1 MNNNIP
7 HPLKERKD
15 QMRRQYKALRG
26 SLSHEERARRDGAI
40 CQAALDLVSFR
51 YADIVL
57 LYAPMEQEI
66 DVFPIAREAL
76 QKGKQI
82 AFPRCDA
89 QSKTM
94 EYHFVTS
101 LSELSVS
108 TYGIREPGAELPIYD
123 HTVHSNSAVCFVP
136 GLVYDRQGYRLG
148 YGMGFYDRYLSAFHG
163 CRIGVIYNDCIV
175 SNVPRGRFD
184 IRCDILL
191 TEKNVR
197 VPR

>member
-1 MNNNIP
+1 
-7 HPLKERKD
+7 
-15 QMRRQYKALRG
+15 MRRQYKALRG

-101 LSELSVS
+101 LSELP
-108 TYGIREPGAELPIYD
+108 YQ
-123 HTVHSNSAVCFVP
+123 HTAFVN
-136 GLVYDRQGYRLG
+136 QGPSCQYTTT
-148 YGMGFYDRYLSAFHG
+148 LSILTAPFALFQDW
-163 CRIGVIYNDCIV
+163 YMIV
-175 SNVPRGRFD
+175 KA
-184 IRCDILL
+184 IA
-191 TEKNVR
+191 
-197 VPR
+197 